1 VTADGAAGGGTATR
15 CLIADDQAMVR
26 EGFAAVLAAQPGLL
40 VVGQAAD
47 GADAV
52 RQVRHL
58 QPDIVL
64 MDVRMPVMDGLQ
76 ATRQILRAAAS
87 PVRPRVL
94 MLTTFDLDDYVY
106 EALRAGASGFL
117 LKDATAAELVH
128 AVRVV
133 AAGDALLAPSVTR
146 RLIADFARRP
156 RPDPPFPSRPGTLTH
171 RETEVLQLIAHGLSN
186 TEISDTLVIAEQTT
200 KTHVG
205 RILAKLN
212 LRDRAQAV
220 VLAYE
225 TGLVT
230 PGGSGPARTNP
241 DAGPPR

>member
-1 VTADGAAGGGTATR
+1 MTTGQAAYGDATTR

-52 RQVRHL
+52 RQAQHL
-58 QPDIVL
+58 RPDIVL
-64 MDVRMPVMDGLQ
+64 MDIRMPVMDGLQ
-76 ATRQILRAAAS
+76 ATRQILAAGPA
-87 PVRPRVL
+87 RPRVL
-94 MLTTFDLDDYVY
+94 MLTTFDLDEYVY
-106 EALRAGASGFL
+106 AALRAGASGFL

-146 RLIADFARRP
+146 RPITDFARQP
-156 RPDPPFPSRPGTLTH
+156 HPGPPLPSLSALTP
-171 RETEVLQLIAHGLSN
+171 RETEVLRLIAHGLSN
-186 TEISDTLVIAEQTT
+186 SEISDTLVIAEQTT

-205 RILAKLN
+205 RILAKLD

-225 TGLVT
+225 SGLVT
-230 PGGSGPARTNP
+230 PGGSVPA
-241 DAGPPR
+241 

>member
-1 VTADGAAGGGTATR
+1 LLRADSYGPPS
-15 CLIADDQAMVR
+15 LIASA
-26 EGFAAVLAAQPGLL
+26 
-40 VVGQAAD
+40 
-47 GADAV
+47 
-52 RQVRHL
+52 
-58 QPDIVL
+58 
-64 MDVRMPVMDGLQ
+64 MPVW
-76 ATRQILRAAAS
+76 S
-87 PVRPRVL
+87 RVTE
-94 MLTTFDLDDYVY
+94 MLVKPGDQ
-106 EALRAGASGFL
+106 LRAGASGFL

-156 RPDPPFPSRPGTLTH
+156 RPDPPFPATPGALTQ
-171 RETEVLQLIAHGLSN
+171 RETEVLRLIARGLSN
-186 TEISDTLVIAEQTT
+186 AEISDTLVIAEQTT

-205 RILAKLN
+205 RILAKLD

-230 PGGSGPARTNP
+230 PGGSAPARANP
-241 DAGPPR
+241 GTGPHQ

>member
-1 VTADGAAGGGTATR
+1 MTDDAGASSQVTTR

-26 EGFAAVLAAQPGLL
+26 EGFAAVLNAQPGLQ

-52 RQVRHL
+52 RQARHL
-58 QPDIVL
+58 QPDVIL

-76 ATRQILRAAAS
+76 ATRQILSAAAS
-87 PVRPRVL
+87 PARPRVL

-106 EALRAGASGFL
+106 QALRAGASGFL

-156 RPDPPFPSRPGTLTH
+156 RPDPPFRPTLGTLTQ
-171 RETEVLQLIAHGLSN
+171 RETEVLRLIARGLSN
-186 TEISDTLVIAEQTT
+186 TEISDTLVIAGQTT
-200 KTHVG
+200 KTHIG
-205 RILAKLN
+205 RILAKLS

-225 TGLVT
+225 TGLIT
-230 PGGSGPARTNP
+230 PGGSAPARANP
-241 DAGPPR
+241 DTGPHH

>member
-1 VTADGAAGGGTATR
+1 
-15 CLIADDQAMVR
+15 
-26 EGFAAVLAAQPGLL
+26 
-40 VVGQAAD
+40 
-47 GADAV
+47 
-52 RQVRHL
+52 
-58 QPDIVL
+58 
-64 MDVRMPVMDGLQ
+64 MP
-76 ATRQILRAAAS
+76 AIPA
-87 PVRPRVL
+87 
-94 MLTTFDLDDYVY
+94 MLTTFDLDEYVY

-146 RLIADFARRP
+146 RLIADFARQPRP
-156 RPDPPFPSRPGTLTH
+156 RPPFPQAVGALTP

-186 TEISDTLVIAEQTT
+186 NEISSTLVIAEQTT

-205 RILAKLN
+205 RILAKLD

-230 PGGSGPARTNP
+230 PGRLGGV
-241 DAGPPR
+241 G